1 MLLCNHAGHAARHA
15 IAGLRPPEGTIDGHI
30 GAEKLACALADRL
43 HCPLILQRYS
53 RLVIDRNRPPGSD
66 GSIPVLSHGLR
77 VPANLGLAAH
87 DRHLRKRDPLIPSM
101 MRPPPR
107 LTPAPRRRVFS
118 IHPFGDCLLDK
129 PIGKAWCNLNRLEV
143 FALSVLSAPYMHDE
157 AAAFAH
163 VEAMLWVDGPVCP
176 HCGVVDAAYALKGVR
191 TKASKKNPEGKERH
205 GLWKCRECRKQFTVR
220 KGTIFEESHL
230 PLHLWLQVIHLMVS
244 SKKGISSHQLH
255 RVLGTTY
262 KSAWFLTHRI
272 RGCMRDGALAPFG
285 GNGGTVEVDE
295 TFIGKKA
302 DKPKGARGYAHKN
315 AMLTLV
321 DRDTK
326 RAKTIVVDDIK
337 KDTLVPI
344 LRENIAREAV
354 IYTDEAK

>member
-1 MLLCNHAGHAARHA
+1 M
-15 IAGLRPPEGTIDGHI
+15 
-30 GAEKLACALADRL
+30 
-43 HCPLILQRYS
+43 
-53 RLVIDRNRPPGSD
+53 
-66 GSIPVLSHGLR
+66 
-77 VPANLGLAAH
+77 
-87 DRHLRKRDPLIPSM
+87 
-101 MRPPPR
+101 
-107 LTPAPRRRVFS
+107 
-118 IHPFGDCLLDK
+118 
-129 PIGKAWCNLNRLEV
+129 
-143 FALSVLSAPYMHDE
+143 SVLSAPYMHDE

-163 VEAMLWVDGPVCP
+163 VEAMLWADGPLCP
-176 HCGVVDAAYALKGVR
+176 HCGVVDSAYRLEGVR

-230 PLHLWLQVIHLMVS
+230 PLHLWLQAIHLMVS

-255 RVLGTTY
+255 RVLGITY

-272 RGCMRDGALAPFG
+272 RECMRDGALAPFG

-326 RAKTIVVDDIK
+326 QAKSIVVDDIK

-344 LRENIAREAV
+344 LRENIAKEAV
-354 IYTDEAK
+354 IYTDEAKQYTKLSEDFADHDFTTHSKGEYVKREKPQVHTNTVEGFYSIFKRGMKGVYQHCGKQHLHRYAAEFDFRYNHRTANGVDDAERCQIALRSVVGRRLTYQGPN